1 MMAAMLVKG
10 GCKVADT
17 GWQVHRVTSPIGKL
31 LDPGV
36 RACRHFE
43 PCYNTPVATIHL

>member
-10 GCKVADT
+10 GCKVARHT

-43 PCYNTPVATIHL
+43 PWL